1 MTETPRGVFIMP
13 DGWLIR
19 DPDLTD
25 PLDFLE
31 RPARPVPDAWTQAPL
46 IARFDALA
54 AADPDRVICSDGTN
68 SLTFGEVARC
78 VAGFGAALAAD
89 PVDPAAPVAIVLH
102 DGMDFLPFV
111 LTLFASG
118 RIFTVIDAGHPVER
132 QQALIGEVRPGL
144 VVSSASTPID
154 PALVPHGARH
164 LVLDRTAPGPGE
176 PVRPAIGMDAPAGLI
191 FTSGSTGRPKGV
203 AASQRAYLEYLQ
215 EYANAH
221 RIGPDDV
228 LLSVATLSAAGARE
242 CLAAAFTGAQVRIM
256 DFKSAGLAGAMT
268 ALAEATILTFI
279 PSVMRAIA
287 TAPGLDHA
295 CQRLRVLNLLSE
307 PLLASDVVQL
317 RKVLPLACRISLEF
331 GATEL
336 TSAFRWYVHDEAL
349 DGPVCPSGY
358 IVPGQEILLAAE
370 DGSPVPFGEVGEL
383 VVRSRRVAR
392 GLWAQGEL
400 TPGRFGQAETDPA
413 ARVYATGDLMWL
425 RPDGLFEF
433 VGRRDRMIKIRGLQ
447 VDLAEVEAAMRV
459 YPGVADAV
467 ALPVSRD
474 GDAAMLQGFIVA
486 DDTVDILAL
495 RHFVA
500 AETAEHMSPA
510 RIIRLPEIPR
520 LAGHKPDLVRLEA
533 LARS

>member
-1 MTETPRGVFIMP
+1 MSSAPAGISVGP
-13 DGWLIR
+13 DGWLVR
-19 DPDLTD
+19 DPDLVD
-25 PLDFLE
+25 PLDFFE
-31 RPARPVPDAWTQAPL
+31 RPERPVPDAWTEQPL
-46 IARFDALA
+46 IVRFDALA
-54 AADPDRVICSDGTN
+54 AADPDRVLCSDGTT

-78 VAGFGAALAAD
+78 VAGFGAALDAD
-89 PVDPAAPVAIVLH
+89 PVDPALPVAIVLH

-132 QQALIGEVRPGL
+132 QQALVGEVRPGL

-154 PALVPHGARH
+154 PDLIPPGARH
-164 LVLDRTAPGPGE
+164 LVLDRKAPGPGE
-176 PVRPAIGMDAPAGLI
+176 PVRPGIDMDAPAGLI

-221 RIGPDDV
+221 RIGLDDV

-256 DFKSAGLAGAMT
+256 DFKSVGLAGAMA
-268 ALAEATILTFI
+268 ALGEATILTFI

-287 TAPGLDHA
+287 TAPGLGEA
-295 CQRLRVLNLLSE
+295 CSHLRVLNLLSE
-307 PLLASDVVQL
+307 PLLTSDVVQL
-317 RKVLPLACRISLEF
+317 RRVLPPTCRISLEF

-349 DGPVCPSGY
+349 DGAVCPSGY

-370 DGSPVPFGEVGEL
+370 DGSPVPFGEIGEL

-400 TPGRFGQAETDPA
+400 TPGRFGRAETDPA
-413 ARVYATGDLMWL
+413 VRVYATGDLMRL
-425 RPDGLFEF
+425 RPDSLFEF

-447 VDLAEVEAAMRV
+447 VDLAEVEAAMRTF
-459 YPGVADAV
+459 PGVADAV
-467 ALPVSRD
+467 ALPIARE
-474 GDAAMLQGFIVA
+474 GEPATLQGFIVA
-486 DDTVDILAL
+486 DQTVDIPEL
-495 RHFVA
+495 RRFVT
-500 AETAEHMSPA
+500 AETAAHMSPA
-510 RIIRLPEIPR
+510 KIVRLAEIPR

-533 LARS
+533 LARA